1 MNVATMQSRRMV
13 VYFETLVV
21 GVLQETNNLWQFTYD
36 EDWLSNANGF
46 DISPHLPRQI
56 DTHLDG
62 ASERHVQW
70 FFDNLLPEEGARELL
85 AADAKISKDDIF
97 GLLAYYGS
105 ESAGALTLLA
115 EGQHH
120 HKGTFEAFS
129 FTALSARIKKLPS
142 ISLNKGSHKRMSL
155 AGAQHKL
162 PVVYQ
167 QGSLYE
173 PTGAASSSHILKP
186 DHPKPDQ
193 YWQSTRN
200 EWFVMS
206 LAKRMGFNVPTVDL
220 IYVPEPV
227 YLVERFDREQAWPN
241 QTRLH
246 ILDGCQ
252 MLALDKVFKYSRSN
266 VESLNQLNQLCRL
279 KAQTRLELFKWAV
292 FNALVGNTDA
302 HLKNLSF
309 FMTNNAITLTPLY
322 DLLSTA
328 IYASEKGFFNEELS
342 QPMGDALTLDE
353 LTKSDVIAFGQGLG
367 LKEKQC
373 LQQLNLL
380 TSTIEGHALALYQEV
395 ESLAVN
401 DCKAGEL
408 RMLREI
414 IHILIKEMVAKLR

>member
-1 MNVATMQSRRMV
+1 MQSRRLV

-21 GVLQETNNLWQFTYD
+21 GVLQETNNLWLFTYD
-36 EDWLSNANGF
+36 EDWLSNVNGF

-56 DTHLDG
+56 DTYLDG

-115 EGQHH
+115 EGQHNP
-120 HKGTFEAFS
+120 KGKFEAFS
-129 FTALSARIKKLPS
+129 FAALSARIKKLPS
-142 ISLNKGSHKRMSL
+142 ISLNKGSQKRMSL

-167 QGSLYE
+167 LGLLYE
-173 PTGAASSSHILKP
+173 PTGAAPSSHIIKP
-186 DHPKPDQ
+186 DHPKPDE

-227 YLVERFDREQAWPN
+227 YLVERFDREHVWPN

-252 MLALDKVFKYSRSN
+252 MLALDKAFKYNRSN
-266 VESLNQLNQLCRL
+266 VDSLNQLNQLCRL
-279 KAQTRLELFKWAV
+279 KAKTRLELFKWAV

-309 FMTNNAITLTPLY
+309 FMTNNAITLTPFY

-328 IYASEKGFFNEELS
+328 IYASERRFFNEELS
-342 QPMGDALTLDE
+342 QPMGDALTLGE
-353 LTKSDVIAFGQGLG
+353 LTKSDVITFGQGLG

-373 LQQLNLL
+373 LQQLDLL
-380 TSTIEGHALALYQEV
+380 TSTIEDHALALYQEV
-395 ESLAVN
+395 ENLAVN

-414 IHILIKEMVAKLR
+414 IYILIKEMVAKVR